1 MPITKSHKAF
11 RWATLMPVD
20 ANNIIL
26 EQAFARFLV
35 LIRTKGRPIT
45 STTKDTLYPE
55 NLVEIVKDDTTYFQG
70 IVGDPQRE
78 RLLEHWLASDF
89 ATCIRAGMGRG
100 GRERVASL
108 KPIHM
113 STIKLLDPRIRSQD
127 RDLSLFL
134 FNVFRDS
141 DLIIGENSV
150 LLPYLQK
157 GTVPFGDTDLTIH
170 EGQAASLDV
179 ETLFLLRLLEH
190 FEADLPDNRKKV
202 APHTFLCPAQQQLLV
217 SDTAR
222 LLVYKDVIPRRELI
236 QYLISLFSFHSA
248 LYCLRTFALV
258 LKLVETKKY
267 RCGKCKGIKQDTIHL
282 LGECEHHPDIFV
294 DLTNGQNKT
303 CDELAKQKVA
313 KHYGIMFRY
322 FRAHYTLKKLDEFAK
337 VSHGPSYN
345 GSVEEAIGCLSD
357 KNLGGYFLTKLGE
370 VTRVE
375 EDAEPDPEIKAI
387 QDLKLDPLDA
397 YVEVL
402 YQKTFKSRSRNHKA
416 LMASLCGLNREDGF
430 LHGGRG
436 KRRKYVLGNGLL
448 EILVQLAVVGVK
460 GGQFITQPITVAN
473 FVKWLRDRYGILID
487 STGEPNDSPDV
498 ARALEVNYTALKDR
512 LRQLGFFTDLSD
524 ASISQVIKPR
534 FPITVDPS

>member
-1 MPITKSHKAF
+1 MPITKNHKAF
-11 RWATLMPVD
+11 RWAALMPID
-20 ANNIIL
+20 ANNVLL

-35 LIRTKGRPIT
+35 LVRTKGRPIT
-45 STTKDTLYPE
+45 STTKNTLYPE
-55 NLVEIVKDDTTYFQG
+55 NLVEIVKSDGANFQG
-70 IVGDPQRE
+70 VSGDSQRE
-78 RLLEHWLASDF
+78 RLLEHWITSDF

-100 GRERVASL
+100 GKERVASL

-134 FNVFRDS
+134 YNVFRDT
-141 DLIIGENSV
+141 DLIIGESSL

-157 GTVPFGDTDLTIH
+157 GTIAFGDTDLKLH
-170 EGQAASLDV
+170 EGTASGLDV

-190 FEADLPDNRKKV
+190 FKADLPDNKKKV
-202 APHTFLCPAQQQLLV
+202 PPHVFLCPAQQQLLIN
-217 SDTAR
+217 DAAR

-236 QYLISLFSFHSA
+236 QYLISLFSFHAA
-248 LYCLRTFALV
+248 LYCQRTFSVV
-258 LKLVETKKY
+258 LKIVETKKY
-267 RCGKCKGIKQDTIHL
+267 RCGKCKGIKPDTLHL
-282 LGECEHHPDIFV
+282 LRECEHHPDIFV

-313 KHYGIMFRY
+313 KHCGIMFRY
-322 FRAHYTLKKLDEFAK
+322 FRAHYVLKKLDEFAQTFPGYK
-337 VSHGPSYN
+337 SSI
-345 GSVEEAIGCLSD
+345 EELIPFMTHKDL
-357 KNLGGYFLTKLGE
+357 NGYFRTKLAE
-370 VTRVE
+370 VTQVE

-402 YQKTFKSRSRNHKA
+402 YHKTFKSRSRNHKG

-436 KRRKYVLGNGLL
+436 KRRKYVLGNQLL
-448 EILVQLAVVGVK
+448 EILVQLAVVGVNRS
-460 GGQFITQPITVAN
+460 GQFVTQPITVAN
-473 FVKWLRDRYGILID
+473 FVKWLRERYGILID
-487 STGEPNDSPDV
+487 TTGEDNDSPDV
-498 ARALEVNYTALKDR
+498 ARALEVNYSALKDR

-534 FPITVDPS
+534 FPIASEIV